1 MNLSAPQQTE
11 FAPPPEPARGRSFAM
26 AAAAHVLLFVALGLV
41 TRWTTQPQVVSAE
54 AELWSA
60 VPQQAAPR
68 LVEPEPTPPP
78 EPPAEPVKPEPPKPA
93 PRPAPEPQPDTRD
106 AEIAL
111 KKQKDDEKRKALDKE
126 KAEKQRQDKLE
137 KEKAEKDKAEKEKK
151 LKEQKLK
158 EDKAREDKEREKKKA
173 EAEKRK
179 AEEAKEKAEAARA
192 EALRQENLKRM
203 QGLAGASGGENSTGT
218 ALKSSGP
225 SASYAGRLV
234 ARIKPNITYPGDVV
248 GNPRAEVEVRV
259 GADGSIQSRRIV
271 QSSGNKAWDDAVLRA
286 IDKTEVLPRDTDG
299 RVPPVIVLGFRP
311 LD

>member
-1 MNLSAPQQTE
+1 MTTSTYQAE
-11 FAPPPEPARGRSFAM
+11 FAPPPEPARARSFAL

-41 TRWTTQPQVVSAE
+41 TRWSTQEQVVTAE

-68 LVEPEPTPPP
+68 LVEPEA
-78 EPPAEPVKPEPPKPA
+78 EPPKPEPQPEPRPEPKPA
-93 PRPAPEPQPDTRD
+93 PRPAPDPEVQKQD

-111 KKQKDDEKRKALDKE
+111 KKQKEEEKKKLLEKE
-126 KAEKQRQDKLE
+126 KAEKLRKEKLE
-137 KEKAEKDKAEKEKK
+137 KEKAEKAEKEKK

-158 EDKAREDKEREKKKA
+158 EEKAEKEREKERDKKKH
-173 EAEKRK
+173 EAEQQK
-179 AEEAKEKAEAARA
+179 KEQAQAKAEAARA
-192 EALRQENLKRM
+192 DALRKENLKRM
-203 QGLAGASGGENSTGT
+203 QGLAGASGGEHATGT
-218 ALKSSGP
+218 ALKSSGL

-234 ARIKPNITYPGDVV
+234 ARIKPNITYPGDVL
-248 GNPRAEVEVRV
+248 GNPRAEIEVKV
-259 GADGSIQSRRIV
+259 GADGTILSRRVV

>member
-1 MNLSAPQQTE
+1 MTTSTYQAE
-11 FAPPPEPARGRSFAM
+11 FAPPPEPARARSFAL

-41 TRWTTQPQVVSAE
+41 TRWSTQEQVVTAE

-68 LVEPEPTPPP
+68 LVEPEP
-78 EPPAEPVKPEPPKPA
+78 EPPKPEPQPEPRPEPKPA
-93 PRPAPEPQPDTRD
+93 PRPAPEPEVQKQD

-111 KKQKDDEKRKALDKE
+111 KKQKEEEKKKLLEKEKVEKLRKEKLDKE
-126 KAEKQRQDKLE
+126 KAE
-137 KEKAEKDKAEKEKK
+137 KAEKEKK

-158 EDKAREDKEREKKKA
+158 EEKAEKEREKEREKKKH
-173 EAEKRK
+173 EAEQQKKEQAQAK
-179 AEEAKEKAEAARA
+179 ADAARA
-192 EALRQENLKRM
+192 EALRKENLKRM
-203 QGLAGASGGENSTGT
+203 QGLAGASGGEHATGT

-234 ARIKPNITYPGDVV
+234 ARIKPNITYPGDVL
-248 GNPRAEVEVRV
+248 GNPRAEIEVKV
-259 GADGSIQSRRIV
+259 GADGTILSRRVV

>member
-1 MNLSAPQQTE
+1 MSTSTYQAE
-11 FAPPPEPARGRSFAM
+11 FAPPPEPARARSFVL

-41 TRWTTQPQVVSAE
+41 TRWSTQEQVVTAE

-68 LVEPEPTPPP
+68 LVEPEP
-78 EPPAEPVKPEPPKPA
+78 EPPKPEPQPEPRPEPKPA
-93 PRPAPEPQPDTRD
+93 PRPAPEPEVQKQD

-111 KKQKDDEKRKALDKE
+111 KKQKEEEKKKLLEKE
-126 KAEKQRQDKLE
+126 KAEKLRKEKLE
-137 KEKAEKDKAEKEKK
+137 KEKAEKAEKEKK

-158 EDKAREDKEREKKKA
+158 EEKAEKEREKEREKKKH
-173 EAEKRK
+173 EAEQQKKEQAQAK
-179 AEEAKEKAEAARA
+179 ADAARA
-192 EALRQENLKRM
+192 EALRKENLKRM
-203 QGLAGASGGENSTGT
+203 QGLAGASGGEHATGT

-234 ARIKPNITYPGDVV
+234 ARIKPNITYPGDVL
-248 GNPRAEVEVRV
+248 GNPRAEIEVKV
-259 GADGSIQSRRIV
+259 GADGSILSRRVV